1 MLPLVMF
8 GPVTRGVGVTELSE
22 GVNVVAADK
31 FGAVENV
38 FKVALA
44 ACDWEKVEFGTDNGG
59 TEDGRFVGRGGGGA
73 DGGLKTGGGGG
84 SGVSELTGW
93 GAGGTAF
100 VFFLLLLLLF
110 GLGDGFEDG
119 VVVGGGGGGGLGVTI
134 EGESA
139 AAAVA
144 APAEAAT
151 KLIVSIKVSKLENVF
166 GGAFF
171 FEEPV
176 FGVVGAGVGVGMGV
190 GIGVG
195 VVISD
200 F

>member
-8 GPVTRGVGVTELSE
+8 GPVTRGVGVTELSD

-44 ACDWEKVEFGTDNGG
+44 ACDWENVEFGIDKGG
-59 TEDGRFVGRGGGGA
+59 IDDGRFVGRGGGRA

-84 SGVSELTGW
+84 NIVSELVGCGGG
-93 GAGGTAF
+93 GAAF

-110 GLGDGFEDG
+110 GLGDGFIDG
-119 VVVGGGGGGGLGVTI
+119 VVVGGGGGGGVGLGITT
-134 EGESA
+134 EGETA
-139 AAAVA
+139 AAAAA

-176 FGVVGAGVGVGMGV
+176 FGVVGAGVG
-190 GIGVG
+190 IGVG